1 MKSAA
6 PSSISEVVSLIEDAR
21 SAERPMWFTGSATT
35 PVPADHTVV
44 STRGLSGIV
53 DYRPDDL
60 TVLVRCGT
68 TLAELDEGLRER
80 GHTAVLPETS
90 PERTVGGVVASGASG
105 YRRYRY
111 GPTRDRVIG
120 ATIVTG
126 YGEVVHA
133 GGQLVKNVTGY
144 DLPRLVTGSNGALG
158 FIAEIA
164 LKLWPDSSVPRT
176 LSVEDPASV
185 GANLYQPAAV
195 LGTESGGFVYLSDAG
210 GPTEKGTAID
220 GYSWPDPLDEPV
232 VVAVNVPARFVPD
245 LTGRARELGA
255 ARFVA
260 QHGVGVVDVG
270 WSTVDKCR
278 IVELRTWAESIGG
291 SLVVKRRG
299 PLSVSISKWGAIP
312 STSAIQFRLKEL
324 FDPDRVCN
332 PGVLPGGV

>member
-1 MKSAA
+1 
-6 PSSISEVVSLIEDAR
+6 VSLIEEAR
-21 SAERPMWFTGSATT
+21 SDERPLWFTGSGTT
-35 PVPADHTVV
+35 PVPDGHTVV
-44 STRGLSGIV
+44 STKALGGIV

-60 TVLVRCGT
+60 TVVVRGGT
-68 TLAELDEGLRER
+68 TLAELEEVLRER

-90 PERTVGGVVASGASG
+90 PERTVGGVIASGASG

-120 ATIVTG
+120 VTIVTG

-144 DLPRLVTGSNGALG
+144 DIPRLVTGSNGALG

-164 LKLWPDSSVPRT
+164 LKLWPDSSAPRT
-176 LSVEDPASV
+176 IRSKDPALEGSSR
-185 GANLYQPAAV
+185 YQPVAV
-195 LGTESGGFVYLSDAG
+195 LETESGGSVYVANAEDPARQES
-210 GPTEKGTAID
+210 AIE
-220 GYSWPDPLDEPV
+220 GYRWPSPLEESV
-232 VVAVNVPARFVPD
+232 VLAVNVPARFVPGAV
-245 LTGRARELGA
+245 GRVRDLGA

-270 WSTVDKCR
+270 WGTVDELE
-278 IVELRTWAESIGG
+278 VVDLRTWAESIGG
-291 SLVVKRRG
+291 SLAVSKRG
-299 PLSVSISKWGAIP
+299 PLLSASFSRWGEIP
-312 STSAIQFRLKEL
+312 STAAIQLRLKEL